1 MPEPIHSFPA
11 DGDILQH
18 LSSSAGRVNT
28 HRERE
33 RGRDRNQQPSGI
45 YFLSIPQRFTALRG
59 AGLRNAEC
67 GLRIG
72 EWGFGCSYPGEKGI
86 FLRAAKVVLRYMV
99 GKERWNMANHSPSYL
114 FLYRNGA
121 LTDRIEEAVAQLQ
134 ACRICPRVCGKNRA
148 QGEVGFCGAG
158 RWAKVASANLH
169 WGEEPPLVG
178 AMGSGTL
185 FFSHCSL
192 RCRFCQNYPI
202 SHLGN
207 GREVEREGL
216 ARMMLDLQGRGAAN
230 INLVTGSHF
239 LPQILEALALAIE
252 GGLHL
257 PLVYNCGGYES
268 LEALSLLDGII
279 DIYLP
284 DAKYGAAEMAE
295 LYSRARDYV
304 QVNRAALREMYRQV
318 GDLQVDADGMGKRG
332 LIVRHLI
339 LPGEME
345 NTQKVLAFLAQDLS
359 PKTYISLMSQY
370 FPASEAQ
377 EIPALRRRVNRR
389 EARMAL
395 KMAQDLGFEKGWHQ
409 ER

>member
-1 MPEPIHSFPA
+1 
-11 DGDILQH
+11 
-18 LSSSAGRVNT
+18 
-28 HRERE
+28 
-33 RGRDRNQQPSGI
+33 
-45 YFLSIPQRFTALRG
+45 
-59 AGLRNAEC
+59 
-67 GLRIG
+67 
-72 EWGFGCSYPGEKGI
+72 
-86 FLRAAKVVLRYMV
+86 
-99 GKERWNMANHSPSYL
+99 MANHSPSYL

-192 RCRFCQNYPI
+192 RCCFCQNYPI

-239 LPQILEALALAIE
+239 LPQILEAVALAIE

-284 DAKYGAAEMAE
+284 DAKYGEAEVAE

-377 EIPALRRRVNRR
+377 EIPALRRKVNRR

>member
-1 MPEPIHSFPA
+1 
-11 DGDILQH
+11 
-18 LSSSAGRVNT
+18 
-28 HRERE
+28 
-33 RGRDRNQQPSGI
+33 
-45 YFLSIPQRFTALRG
+45 
-59 AGLRNAEC
+59 
-67 GLRIG
+67 
-72 EWGFGCSYPGEKGI
+72 
-86 FLRAAKVVLRYMV
+86 
-99 GKERWNMANHSPSYL
+99 
-114 FLYRNGA
+114 
-121 LTDRIEEAVAQLQ
+121 
-134 ACRICPRVCGKNRA
+134 
-148 QGEVGFCGAG
+148 
-158 RWAKVASANLH
+158 
-169 WGEEPPLVG
+169 
-178 AMGSGTL
+178 
-185 FFSHCSL
+185 
-192 RCRFCQNYPI
+192 
-202 SHLGN
+202 
-207 GREVEREGL
+207 
-216 ARMMLDLQGRGAAN
+216 MMLELQGRGAAN

-284 DAKYGAAEMAE
+284 DAKYGEAEVAE

-339 LPGEME
+339 LPGEIG

-359 PKTYISLMSQY
+359 SKTYISLMSQY
-370 FPASEAQ
+370 FPAGEAQ
-377 EIPALRRRVNRR
+377 EIPALRRKVNRK

>member
-1 MPEPIHSFPA
+1 
-11 DGDILQH
+11 
-18 LSSSAGRVNT
+18 
-28 HRERE
+28 
-33 RGRDRNQQPSGI
+33 
-45 YFLSIPQRFTALRG
+45 
-59 AGLRNAEC
+59 
-67 GLRIG
+67 
-72 EWGFGCSYPGEKGI
+72 
-86 FLRAAKVVLRYMV
+86 
-99 GKERWNMANHSPSYL
+99 
-114 FLYRNGA
+114 
-121 LTDRIEEAVAQLQ
+121 
-134 ACRICPRVCGKNRA
+134 
-148 QGEVGFCGAG
+148 
-158 RWAKVASANLH
+158 
-169 WGEEPPLVG
+169 
-178 AMGSGTL
+178 
-185 FFSHCSL
+185 
-192 RCRFCQNYPI
+192 
-202 SHLGN
+202 
-207 GREVEREGL
+207 
-216 ARMMLDLQGRGAAN
+216 MMLDLQGRGAAN